1 MADWADAGFAIGDLK
16 IEAPVVQGGMGIGIS
31 MSGLASAVA
40 NAGGIGVLSA
50 AGVGVLY
57 GGSGNLLEDREALRT
72 EIGKARALTDGVL
85 GVNIMAAL
93 TNFEAMAKTAMEEKI
108 DVIFAG
114 AGLPL
119 RLPEWRPAGC
129 ETKLVPIV
137 SSARAASRIAEWWLE
152 KYACVPDAFVVEG
165 PMAGGHLGFRPE
177 QIDDPACRLE
187 ELVPRVVDAARA
199 LEAKAGRRIPVIAAG
214 GVFTGGDI
222 HRFLKLG
229 ASAVQMAT
237 RFIAT
242 QECDASPEF
251 KRALVACRSEDIEII
266 ASPVGMPGRAIRNG
280 FLKEAAEGQRK
291 PGRCPYR
298 CIVTCRQE
306 KGPYCITDALVHACR
321 GDLEN
326 GFAFV
331 GANGYRVTEIT
342 TVGRLMEELAAQYRE
357 AALREPAEA

>member
-1 MADWADAGFAIGDLK
+1 MADWAGAGFAIGDLK
-16 IEAPVVQGGMGIGIS
+16 IEAPVVQGGMGIGLS

-40 NAGGIGVLSA
+40 NAGGVGVLSA
-50 AGVGVLY
+50 AGVGVLH
-57 GGSGNLLEDREALRT
+57 GGSGNLSEDREALRA
-72 EIGKARALTDGVL
+72 EIRKARALTGGVL

-93 TNFEAMAKTAMEEKI
+93 TNFESMAKTAMEEKI

-129 ETKLVPIV
+129 KTKLVPIV
-137 SSARAASRIAEWWLE
+137 SSARAAARIAQWWLE
-152 KYACVPDAFVVEG
+152 KCGCAPDAFVVEG

-177 QIDDPACRLE
+177 QLDDPAYRLE
-187 ELVPRVVDAARA
+187 ELVPQVVAVAHG
-199 LEAKAGRRIPVIAAG
+199 LEAGAGRSIPVIAAG
-214 GVFTGGDI
+214 GVFTGEDI

-237 RFIAT
+237 RFLAT
-242 QECDASPEF
+242 EECDAAPEF
-251 KRALVACRSEDIEII
+251 KQALVDCRREDIGII
-266 ASPVGMPGRAIRNG
+266 TSPVGMPGRAIRNL
-280 FLKEAAEGQRK
+280 FLKEAGEGRRK
-291 PGRCPYR
+291 PGGCPYR
-298 CIVTCRQE
+298 CIAACRQE